1 MYFPDQVVFKLISS
15 CFKLFSSCF
24 QVVFKL
30 FSSSKKILVFMLFSS
45 CFQVVFFKLFGTST
59 LQIMVIYHIIYLYGG
74 IYGGE
79 MKYLKWRRLYI

>member
-1 MYFPDQVVFKLISS
+1 MTTEMKVVHSKVV
-15 CFKLFSSCF
+15 FKLFSSCF

-30 FSSSKKILVFMLFSS
+30 FSSKKILVFMLFSS

-59 LQIMVIYHIIYLYGG
+59 LQIIMVIYHIIYLYGG

>member
-1 MYFPDQVVFKLISS
+1 MVLSCTFPIKLFSSKKILVFM
-15 CFKLFSSCF
+15 LFSSCF
-24 QVVFKL
+24 QVVFK
-30 FSSSKKILVFMLFSS
+30 LFSS

>member
-24 QVVFKL
+24 QVVFK
-30 FSSSKKILVFMLFSS
+30 LFSS